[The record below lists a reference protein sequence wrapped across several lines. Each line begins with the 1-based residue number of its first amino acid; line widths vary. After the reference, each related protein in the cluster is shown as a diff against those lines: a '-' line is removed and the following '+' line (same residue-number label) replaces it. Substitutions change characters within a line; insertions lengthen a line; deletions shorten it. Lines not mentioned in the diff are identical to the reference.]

1 MKNAKKAKESIEEEA
16 KSPDMKVKK
25 EAKEKGKEEENVKKE
40 MKKPT
45 SVKKTN
51 SGTKKAK
58 STPKAIAAMEA
69 PKQSSPKGEPIAE
82 EVKTNEE
89 KPAEKEKEAKVAEN
103 SNAEEIK
110 EEPMAKPAETNGK
123 THIDPKT
130 KKRHRRL
137 FSPALFKESLKSN
150 KLGLSVVSVGNAL
163 IMVVIIG
170 ILSTLHINATADAM
184 KDLFGN
190 ADQESSV
197 KSGAVSMY
205 SSFYNTASA
214 YEQFQSSEQTL
225 DGTVTKSIAMVNDST
240 TNSLMSALAR
250 AYKTS
255 YDAAVAA
262 AKISGTTIDEQ
273 ALKTQIKK
281 ITSSASKETI
291 ESNTSLSDQEKSVAS
306 FLVDRYLD
314 IYADD
319 TTKSTEAILKVCLPQ
334 AFADEIQKEQTLDK
348 TGWETVHGILDGAFT
363 SVYTDNKDVAQVAQS
378 SAFKLMRFLAT
389 GETQEFVIDTID
401 TLENLY
407 DDDPEAYI
415 ADSSIQESAL
425 SSACVSYVVEET
437 GSRAFY
443 AYLPTFTVDYV
454 TSDRGYPITYKG
466 TGEYG
471 SNGEEIMEQIE
482 VMTYNPDV
490 YVQIK
495 GDMGTKAN
503 LVEKMHKEIIT
514 GEPYADYEI
523 ALAKEAAKGDVET
536 LNKQVNAFM
545 EDYLDREDGKNEY
558 CDGTSINEKAIADRA
573 VSIVSEEAE
582 KTIIQ
587 TYNDSH
593 IAKVDKIEQIT
604 ALNYSMD
611 GEEMMSLVQGYA
623 SSGIASYK
631 THLANALGKGYSQE
645 DSVLIANVKASKGV
659 IDQLPAGV
667 ASALEEMGEMNTYGI
682 MVGVVA
688 FGIAALLIPMVY
700 TILTANSLVAEK
712 VETGSLAFT
721 LSTPTPRSCYVFTE
735 GIYLL
740 FTEVVMGIALFAGA
754 LITREI
760 GILCGSSDLTTSLPI
775 CDIAA
780 YAFGNFAVTIAV
792 SGICFLS
799 SCYFNKTP
807 KAIGV
812 GGGITIFFFICSI
825 LGLFGTTAIPATV
838 RIDAMNV
845 FNFMTIDSCFDAMAV
860 MDKDW
865 VTYWWKIAILFGIAI
880 VSYGLADLKF
890 IKKDLPL

>member
-1 MKNAKKAKESIEEEA
+1 MTKVEKTKEDVEGGT
-16 KSPDMKVKK
+16 KSSNSNV
-25 EAKEKGKEEENVKKE
+25 EISGKEEKETNDETPKNTKPVKFSAKVTKKIGTPKQPNEESSAIKE
-40 MKKPT
+40 ESKMKKA
-45 SVKKTN
+45 
-51 SGTKKAK
+51 AK
-58 STPKAIAAMEA
+58 IS
-69 PKQSSPKGEPIAE
+69 
-82 EVKTNEE
+82 
-89 KPAEKEKEAKVAEN
+89 EKEKTTEKTEV
-103 SNAEEIK
+103 EEVE
-110 EEPMAKPAETNGK
+110 EEPMAKPAEVHGK

-214 YEQFQSSEQTL
+214 YEQFKSSEENL
-225 DGTVTKSIAMVNDST
+225 DATVAKSISMVNDPT
-240 TNSLMSALAR
+240 TNTLMSALAKG
-250 AYKTS
+250 YKTS
-255 YDAAVAA
+255 YDAAVKAA
-262 AKISGTTIDEQ
+262 QISGTTIDEA
-273 ALKTQIKK
+273 ALKIQIKK
-281 ITSSASKETI
+281 LASDASKETI
-291 ESNTSLSDQEKSVAS
+291 ASNTSMSDQEKSVAC
-306 FLVDRYLD
+306 FLIDRYLD

-319 TTKSTEAILKVCLPQ
+319 NSKTTEEILKISLPQ
-334 AFADEIQKEQTLDK
+334 AFSDEIQKEQNLDK
-348 TGWETVHGILDGAFT
+348 KGWESVYGILNEAFT
-363 SVYTDNKDVAQVAQS
+363 SVYTDGVATANVSQAT
-378 SAFKLMRFLAT
+378 AFKLMKFLAT
-389 GETQEFVIDTID
+389 GETKDFVVNTVD
-401 TLENLY
+401 TLEVLY
-407 DDDPEAYI
+407 DNNPSAYLSDPL
-415 ADSSIQESAL
+415 IQQGAL
-425 SSACVSYVVEET
+425 STACVDYVVEET

-443 AYLPTFTVDYV
+443 KYLPTFTVDCV
-454 TSDRGYPITYKG
+454 TSDRGFPITYKG
-466 TGEYG
+466 TGNYG

-482 VMTYNPDV
+482 VTTYNPDV
-490 YVQIK
+490 YILIK

-503 LVEKMHKEIIT
+503 LAEKMHKEVIT
-514 GEPYADYEI
+514 GEPYSDAEI
-523 ALAKEAAKGDVET
+523 ALAKEEAKGDVET
-536 LNKQVNAFM
+536 LNKQVTSFM
-545 EDYLDREDGKNEY
+545 NDYLDREDGKNAY
-558 CDGTSINEKAIADRA
+558 YDGTSINEQAIADRA

-582 KTIIQ
+582 KTIISS
-587 TYNDSH
+587 YNESH
-593 IAKVDKIEQIT
+593 IAKVEKIEQIT

-631 THLANALGKGYSQE
+631 THLANALAKGYSQQ
-645 DSVLIANVKASKGV
+645 DSLLIANVKASTGV
-659 IDQLPAGV
+659 IDQLPASV
-667 ASALEEMGEMNTYGI
+667 SNALKEMGDMNTYGI

-735 GIYLL
+735 GVYLL
-740 FTEVVMGIALFAGA
+740 FTEVVMGIALFLGA
-754 LITREI
+754 LATREI
-760 GILCGSSDLTTSLPI
+760 GILCGSADLGVSLPI
-775 CDIAA
+775 SDIAA

-838 RIDAMNV
+838 RINAMNI
-845 FNFMTIDSCFDAMAV
+845 FNYMTIDSCFDAMSV
-860 MDKDW
+860 MNEDW
-865 VTYWWKIAILFGIAI
+865 VTYWWKISILFGIAI

>member
-1 MKNAKKAKESIEEEA
+1 MKNVKKAKEAIEEEA
-16 KSPDMKVKK
+16 KSSETNMEKGKK
-25 EAKEKGKEEENVKKE
+25 KNGKEEEKMKE
-40 MKKPT
+40 EA
-45 SVKKTN
+45 KKT
-51 SGTKKAK
+51 TTKKDTAKKAK
-58 STPKAIAAMEA
+58 ATTKKPAAMQA
-69 PKQSSPKGEPIAE
+69 PKQVASE
-82 EVKTNEE
+82 ETTATVEIKNHDE
-89 KPAEKEKEAKVAEN
+89 KPAKSEEKAESAEKTTV
-103 SNAEEIK
+103 EEIK
-110 EEPMAKPAETNGK
+110 EEPMAKPAEINGK

-150 KLGLSVVSVGNAL
+150 KLGLSVVSAGNAL
-163 IMVVIIG
+163 IMIVIIS

-214 YEQFQSSEQTL
+214 YEQFQSSEETL

-240 TNSLMSALAR
+240 TNSLMSALSTG
-250 AYKTS
+250 YKTS
-255 YDAAVAA
+255 YDAAVKAA
-262 AKISGTTIDEQ
+262 AISGTTIDKE

-281 ITSSASKETI
+281 IASDASKDTI
-291 ESNTSLSDQEKSVAS
+291 SANTSMSDQEKSVAC

-314 IYADD
+314 IYAED
-319 TTKSTEAILKVCLPQ
+319 TSKTTETILKACLPQ

-348 TGWETVHGILDGAFT
+348 KGWETVYGILNDAFVN
-363 SVYTDNKDVAQVAQS
+363 VYTDGKAVAQVAQG
-378 SAFKLMRFLAT
+378 SAFKLMRFLAN
-389 GETQEFVIDTID
+389 GETEEFVVNTID
-401 TLENLY
+401 TLESLY
-407 DDDPEAYI
+407 NADPEAYL
-415 ADSSIQESAL
+415 ADSTIQQTAL
-425 SSACVSYVVEET
+425 SSACVNYVVDET
-437 GSRAFY
+437 GSRAYY
-443 AYLPTFTVDYV
+443 AYLPTFTVEYV

-490 YVQIK
+490 YVQVK

-503 LVEKMHKEIIT
+503 LVEKMHKEVIT
-514 GEPYADYEI
+514 GEPYSDSEI
-523 ALAKEAAKGDVET
+523 ALAKEEAKGDVET
-536 LNKQVNAFM
+536 LNREVTSFM
-545 EDYLDREDGKNEY
+545 NDYLDREDGKNEY
-558 CDGTSINEKAIADRA
+558 YDGSSINEKAIADRA

-582 KTIIQ
+582 KTIIES
-587 TYNDSH
+587 YNESH
-593 IAKVDKIEQIT
+593 IAKVEKIEQIT
-604 ALNYSMD
+604 ALNNSMD

-631 THLANALGKGYSQE
+631 THLANALEKGYSQE

-682 MVGVVA
+682 VVGVVA

-700 TILTANSLVAEK
+700 TILTANALVAEK

-735 GIYLL
+735 GVYLL
-740 FTEVVMGIALFAGA
+740 FTEIVMGVALFVAA
-754 LITREI
+754 LLTREI
-760 GILCGSSDLTTSLPI
+760 GILCGSADLTTSLPI
-775 CDIAA
+775 SDIAA
-780 YAFGNFAVTIAV
+780 YAFGNFSVTIAV

-812 GGGITIFFFICSI
+812 GGGLTIFFFICSI

-838 RIDAMNV
+838 RIDAMNL
-845 FNFMTIDSCFDAMAV
+845 FNYMTIDSCFDAMSV
-860 MDKDW
+860 MNQDW
-865 VTYWWKIAILFGIAI
+865 VTYWWKISILYGIAI
-880 VSYGLADLKF
+880 ATYGLADLKF